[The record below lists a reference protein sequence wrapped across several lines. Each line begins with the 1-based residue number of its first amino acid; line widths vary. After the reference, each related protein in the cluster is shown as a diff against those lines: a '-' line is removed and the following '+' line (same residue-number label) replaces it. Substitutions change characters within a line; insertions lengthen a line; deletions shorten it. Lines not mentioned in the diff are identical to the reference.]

1 MQVNVGNINSDG
13 ASDSPKTIDELKLW
27 YFNNNL
33 PPAETTRF
41 FIGVNYLDPKA
52 FGIYKEDSTGNFIVY
67 KNKDD
72 GSRTIRY
79 KGPDEAKAVN
89 ELYERLKAE
98 VLSQKNNEAEEDDD
112 DEEEEE
118 EEKTTKKS
126 SKSEE
131 SEESEE
137 TKESSNSS
145 EYKSTLDEPK
155 KSSFVGIAIF
165 AAIVIGVIMLIVNM
179 GGKPKRG
186 YYNYDNSYYYY
197 QSGTWY
203 KYETSWVKQETKPEN
218 LDKDSKKYFVNSDYN
233 TNYGIQNFEESIYYV
248 APSSSEEVNNT
259 NTNWTSNESWNSN
272 ATNTSS
278 DW

>member
-1 MQVNVGNINSDG
+1 MQVNVGNTESSG
-13 ASDSPKTIDELKLW
+13 DSPKTIDELKLW

-52 FGIYKEDSTGNFIVY
+52 FGIYKEEETGNFIVY

-79 KGPDEAKAVN
+79 KGPDEAHAVN

-98 VLSQKNNEAEEDDD
+98 VLSQKNNDDVEEDVED
-112 DEEEEE
+112 EEEE
-118 EEKTTKKS
+118 EEKTTTKKS
-126 SKSEE
+126 SKTSEE
-131 SEESEE
+131 KEEKSD
-137 TKESSNSS
+137 SG

-165 AAIVIGVIMLIVNM
+165 AAIVVGIIMLIVNM

-203 KYETSWVKQETKPEN
+203 KYETSWVKQDQKPET
-218 LDKDSKKYFVNSDYN
+218 LDKDSKNYFLNSEYN
-233 TNYGIQNFEESIYYV
+233 SNFGIQNFEESIYYV